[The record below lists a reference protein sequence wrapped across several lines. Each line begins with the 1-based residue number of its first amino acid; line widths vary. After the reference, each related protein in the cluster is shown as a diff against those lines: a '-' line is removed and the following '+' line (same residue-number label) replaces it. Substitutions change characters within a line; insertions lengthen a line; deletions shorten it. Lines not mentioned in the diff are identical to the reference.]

1 LLNFDVLLGIFIS
14 GSCAAHK
21 NRDEFVAF
29 GNLRC
34 HGAVLNQSK
43 IKIQQSSIVN
53 QTAVVE
59 ELGDRQI
66 WQLWT

>member
-1 LLNFDVLLGIFIS
+1 LLIFDVSLGIFIS

-34 HGAVLNQSK
+34 HGAVRYQSK

-66 WQLWT
+66 WQL

>member
-1 LLNFDVLLGIFIS
+1 LNFDVSPGIFIS

-34 HGAVLNQSK
+34 HGTGPQSIKNQNST
-43 IKIQQSSIVN
+43 IVN
-53 QTAVVE
+53 QKAVVE

>member
-1 LLNFDVLLGIFIS
+1 M
-14 GSCAAHK
+14 AP
-21 NRDEFVAF
+21 
-29 GNLRC
+29 
-34 HGAVLNQSK
+34 VLNQSK

>member
-1 LLNFDVLLGIFIS
+1 VIAGLGVRQRLDN
-14 GSCAAHK
+14 A
-21 NRDEFVAF
+21 DD
-29 GNLRC
+29 GNSEINQSFFKYLRC